1 MAKLILKY
9 EAKVLREIPLTR
21 PTITIGRTPDNDVVI
36 DNPAVSTHHARFCF
50 DGEKF
55 NLEDLNSLNGTFVN
69 QQPVRNTSLNNGD
82 EILIGKHT
90 LAYQDE
96 GGVVATMKIR
106 TEQPKALPKLEQTVV
121 LDTQKQREL
130 LQKARVA
137 EGRFSP
143 GPGAKVGSLIVLAG
157 NTDQMEYSLTSKLTL
172 IGKSPV
178 ASVKLKG
185 WFAPDVAAVIN
196 KLEASYQIAPSGR
209 GRRRTKLN
217 GQPLAGPQDL
227 QEGDLIE
234 VAGVKLQFTILA
246 PEGELRP

>member
-9 EAKVLREIPLTR
+9 EAKVLQEIPLTR

-36 DNPAVSTHHARFCF
+36 DNPAVSTHHARVSF
-50 DGEKF
+50 DDEKF
-55 NLEDLNSLNGTFVN
+55 KLEDLNSLNGTFVN
-69 QQPVRNTSLNNGD
+69 QQPVRNAFLKNGD
-82 EILIGKHT
+82 EISIGKHT

-96 GGVVATMKIR
+96 GGAMPTMQIR
-106 TEQPKALPKLEQTVV
+106 TEEPKPLPKLDQTVV

-137 EGRFSP
+137 EVRLSLAS
-143 GPGAKVGSLIVLAG
+143 GAKVGSLIVLAG
-157 NTDQMEYSLTSKLTL
+157 NTDQMQYSLTSKLTL
-172 IGKSPV
+172 IGKSRV

-217 GQPLAGPQDL
+217 GQPLAGPQNL